1 VKVLNAAG
9 LFAAMIRPQ
18 HARFLIVDSSIRS
31 WLLAC
36 NVTPANHS
44 ADGSGFVPPDLD
56 LLKGPRVKRGPLF
69 SPTRFA
75 EVERQAVSATQRNP
89 NGKERW
95 TRGLHSLRLGDMRE
109 WDREQQR
116 AAVVFDLKTSACGIG
131 IPPAR
136 YKLFYE

>member
-1 VKVLNAAG
+1 MKVLNAAG

-95 TRGLHSLRLGDMRE
+95 TRGLQACLLRARQPAPSPDPNGAVLGPKRSGCPRLGF
-109 WDREQQR
+109 
-116 AAVVFDLKTSACGIG
+116 VIL
-131 IPPAR
+131 
-136 YKLFYE
+136 